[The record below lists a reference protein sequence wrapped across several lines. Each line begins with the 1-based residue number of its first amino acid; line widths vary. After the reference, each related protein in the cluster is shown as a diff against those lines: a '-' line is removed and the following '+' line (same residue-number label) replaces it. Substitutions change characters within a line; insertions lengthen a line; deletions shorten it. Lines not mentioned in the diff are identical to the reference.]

1 MNDFIHN
8 AGHELKTPLSVI
20 DSNIQLI
27 DDMKVYDKEMTK
39 ELKSEVIRLNS
50 LIDSLVKLSDIDVFK
65 KTDNVNL
72 KNIIDEIINDFKF
85 KISENNIEIKINVA
99 KNITIKA
106 NKDYLYIF
114 LSNII

>member
-27 DDMKVYDKEMTK
+27 DDMKVYDKEMTL
-39 ELKSEVIRLNS
+39 ELKKEVIRLNS

-65 KTDNVNL
+65 KTEDVNL
-72 KNIIDEIINDFKF
+72 KNTINDIINDFKF
-85 KISENNIEIKINVA
+85 KISESNIDIKVS
-99 KNITIKA
+99 ITKSITVKA